1 MILNKEFL
9 VNQYMERLD
18 MNQFSI
24 KKVKEELKRI
34 LQEEPAVEI
43 EYKIE
48 ENINETLKEIVKVEK
63 IAQIHLYFTETDENT
78 KKTTYII
85 E

>member
-1 MILNKEFL
+1 MNKEFL

-18 MNQFSI
+18 MRDFSVKKI
-24 KKVKEELKRI
+24 KEDLKRI
-34 LQEEPAVEI
+34 LHEEPAVEL
-43 EYKIE
+43 EYKTE
-48 ENINETLKEIVKVEK
+48 ENVNETLKEVVKTEK
-63 IAQIHLYFTETDENT
+63 ISQIHLYFTETDDNT

>member
-1 MILNKEFL
+1 MNKEFL

-18 MNQFSI
+18 MRNFSVKKI
-24 KKVKEELKRI
+24 KEDLKRI
-34 LQEEPAVEI
+34 LHEEPAVELD
-43 EYKIE
+43 YKIE
-48 ENINETLKEIVKVEK
+48 ENINETLKEVVKTEK
-63 IAQIHLYFTETDENT
+63 ISQIHLYFTETDDNT

>member
-1 MILNKEFL
+1 MNKEFL

-18 MNQFSI
+18 MKDFSV
-24 KKVKEELKRI
+24 KKVKEDLKRI
-34 LQEEPAVEI
+34 LHEEPAIEL
-43 EYKIE
+43 EYKVE
-48 ENINETLKEIVKVEK
+48 ENVNETLKEIVRTEK
-63 IAQIHLYFTETDENT
+63 ISHINIYFTETDDNT

>member
-1 MILNKEFL
+1 MNKEFL

-18 MNQFSI
+18 MREFSVKKI
-24 KKVKEELKRI
+24 KEDLKRI
-34 LQEEPAVEI
+34 LHEEPAVEL

-48 ENINETLKEIVKVEK
+48 ENVNETLKEIVKTEK
-63 IAQIHLYFTETDENT
+63 ISQIHLYFTETDDNT